1 MSDPFAPIIA
11 ALSRYQFIQHDE
23 HALYAGLAHVLGE
36 AGIVFERERRL
47 DERSRVD
54 FYLPA
59 TRLVIEVKVQG
70 APNAVLR
77 QLWRYGKHPDVDGV
91 LLVTT
96 LAKLARVPDSIAGKP
111 ARAFRIAG
119 GFG

>member
-1 MSDPFAPIIA
+1 MTDPFLPVIA
-11 ALSRYQFIQHDE
+11 ALGRYQFIQHDE
-23 HALYAGLAHVLGE
+23 RELQKEIAVVLAA
-36 AGIVFERERRL
+36 AGISFERERRL
-47 DERSRVD
+47 DGQNRVD
-54 FYLPA
+54 FYLPT

-70 APNAVLR
+70 SPMPVLR
-77 QLWRYGKHPDVDGV
+77 QLWRYGKHPEVDAL

-96 LAKLARVPDSIAGKP
+96 LAKLARIPDSIAEKP

>member
-1 MSDPFAPIIA
+1 MSDIFAPILA

-23 HALYAGLAHVLGE
+23 RELQEAIAHVLGE
-36 AGIVFERERRL
+36 AGIEFERERSL
-47 DERSRVD
+47 DKHNRVD
-54 FYLPA
+54 FYILA

-70 APNAVLR
+70 SPMPVLR
-77 QLWRYGKHPDVDGV
+77 QLWRYGKHPDTAGI

-96 LAKLARVPDSIAGKP
+96 LAKLARIPDSIAEKP

>member
-1 MSDPFAPIIA
+1 MNDPFARVIA
-11 ALSRYQFIQHDE
+11 ALARYQFIQHDE
-23 HALYAGLAHVLGE
+23 RELQVGIAAVLAE
-36 AGIVFERERRL
+36 AGITFERERRL
-47 DERSRVD
+47 DEHNRVD
-54 FYLPA
+54 FYLPD

-70 APNAVLR
+70 SPMPVLR
-77 QLWRYGKHPDVDGV
+77 QLWRYCKHHDVDGI

-96 LAKLARVPDSIAGKP
+96 LAKLARIPDSIAEKP